1 MTNFFSRHLKNVDE
15 SYFTHFRKAFSFAVC
30 LFVLS
35 LKSLIHA
42 IFPFFYE
49 DATSS
54 KINELNEVLQKRRV
68 DKKEESTSY
77 K

>member
-1 MTNFFSRHLKNVDE
+1 MTNFFSRHLKNVGE

-35 LKSLIHA
+35 LKSLTHA

-49 DATSS
+49 DTTSS
-54 KINELNEVLQKRRV
+54 KINELNEELQKRRI
-68 DKKEESTSY
+68 DKL
-77 K
+77 